1 MLLSSD
7 YSHIVSTSQKTHMPR
22 LVSMLFLIFAC
33 SISAKASAS
42 DAGSQPYLSGTAQNV
57 KRIVYGIVSYTRWP
71 ALTTRPRM
79 CFSRSTPYLDAL
91 TSPNN
96 AESMPYQPVILTEI
110 NSTTAAQCDGIYFG
124 QESAQTQ
131 QTVIQQLPAGA
142 RLFISENNPQCV
154 TGSAFCLAITSDS
167 VKFSVNLDSLTRS
180 GVHVSPDVL
189 LLARKTEK

>member
-1 MLLSSD
+1 M
-7 YSHIVSTSQKTHMPR
+7 
-22 LVSMLFLIFAC
+22 
-33 SISAKASAS
+33 
-42 DAGSQPYLSGTAQNV
+42 
-57 KRIVYGIVSYTRWP
+57 VYGIVSYTRWP
-71 ALTTRPRM
+71 SLAGRPRM
-79 CFSRSTPYLDAL
+79 CFSHSTPYLGEL
-91 TSPNN
+91 TSANDAAN
-96 AESMPYQPVILTEI
+96 MPYQPVVLTEI
-110 NSTTAAQCDGIYFG
+110 NNSTATQCDGIYFG

-131 QTVIQQLPAGA
+131 QAIIQQLPAGA